1 MFIEHDNIGCRHSA
15 CGCGITQK
23 VMMGER
29 PARSFPDSHGE
40 KIIPEKTF
48 VREYKGM
55 HPDDLF
61 RIAVECF
68 QNIAFFKVWKSDAK
82 TRHIDMTTY
91 GTSTMKD
98 GYREQVD
105 VRITQENSAGST
117 IAIEITP
124 SMEPGVVSWLAWYGR
139 RGVKEKT
146 ANLVAQIIFDELDR
160 KAGRMKYGTGI

>member
-15 CGCGITQK
+15 CECGVTQR
-23 VMMGER
+23 VMMGEQPTR
-29 PARSFPDSHGE
+29 LYLDSNGE

-48 VREYKGM
+48 VREYESIR
-55 HPDDLF
+55 PDDLF

-68 QNIAFFKVWKSDAK
+68 KEIAFFKVWSFDAK

-105 VRITQENSAGST
+105 VHIAQEKATGST
-117 IAIEITP
+117 IVIEVTP
-124 SMEPGVVSWLAWYGR
+124 SMEPGLVGWLAWYSH

-160 KAGRMKYGTGI
+160 RAGDTKDPVSV